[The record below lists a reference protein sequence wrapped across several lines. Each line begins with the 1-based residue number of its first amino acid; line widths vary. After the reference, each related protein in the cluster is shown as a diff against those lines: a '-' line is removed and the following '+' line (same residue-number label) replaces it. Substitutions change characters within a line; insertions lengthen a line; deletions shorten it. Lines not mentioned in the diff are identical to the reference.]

1 MMAQIKKKNPDWIIK
16 NAKELKRYSQKDTFK
31 LLHYTPPYQEQENLL
46 TSVFIQYHLVNAGLA
61 IHQKGYYHSRIND
74 SFTDLIMVRRQ
85 RSQNV
90 IHFAVFC
97 FRNRIMYYSNF
108 MAKYAVLLLTQK
120 K

>member
-1 MMAQIKKKNPDWIIK
+1 MMVQIKKKNPYWIIK

-61 IHQKGYYHSRIND
+61 IHQKCYYHSRIND

-85 RSQNV
+85 RPQNV

-120 K
+120 N